1 MYSNDLICEIIKYI
15 DKNINVK
22 ISIKDLENNFF
33 YNRFYIMKLFK
44 KELNVSIID
53 YINLMR
59 IYKSIL
65 DIKNS
70 NSSITRI
77 ALNNGFNSIEYF
89 SEIFKKIVG
98 IKAQMFKK
106 YIKNENY
113 NITLEEIEKIN
124 NVISK
129 LFIFNQ
135 EKEKYLKNIKPKNI
149 KRKVLTI
156 FKEKM

>member
-1 MYSNDLICEIIKYI
+1 
-15 DKNINVK
+15 
-22 ISIKDLENNFF
+22 
-33 YNRFYIMKLFK
+33 
-44 KELNVSIID
+44 
-53 YINLMR
+53 MR